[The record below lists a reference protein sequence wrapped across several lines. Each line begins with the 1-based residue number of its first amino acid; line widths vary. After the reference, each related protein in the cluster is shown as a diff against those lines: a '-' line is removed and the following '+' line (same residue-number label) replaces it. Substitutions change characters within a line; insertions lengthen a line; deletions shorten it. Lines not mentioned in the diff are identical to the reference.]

1 MRNQAAHSKVKD
13 KVKNATLFY
22 SVRASDA
29 NKVRGRLNS
38 EEEKGMATIRS
49 MVAEKQ
55 QQGGYSTDV
64 EIIKEKI
71 RRYLVEACELL
82 PNETPEGQEFASVMA
97 ELHELREFKA
107 AIDALVAK
115 AMNERDDLCDYPH
128 LRQKLVD
135 EINGTIC

>member
-1 MRNQAAHSKVKD
+1 
-13 KVKNATLFY
+13 
-22 SVRASDA
+22 
-29 NKVRGRLNS
+29 
-38 EEEKGMATIRS
+38 MATIRL

-55 QQGGYSTDV
+55 QQGGHSTDA

-71 RRYLVEACELL
+71 RRHLMEVSRIL
-82 PNETPEGQEFASVMA
+82 PNETPEGLEFASVMA
-97 ELHELREFKA
+97 ELHELREFKDA
-107 AIDALVAK
+107 TDALVAK